1 MSGSLISQREEQP
14 VLVLTC
20 QRDSHPFQDR
30 IIILNEI
37 IKVGRSVA
45 RAKPTKTNAIFDC
58 KVLSRSHALIWHK
71 GDRFWLRDTNS
82 SNGTF
87 VNNTRIV
94 KKNDE
99 DFADREIFSGDII
112 RFGVDVVE
120 HDSNLYFVAYIYLT
134 LATHGCIIAQV
145 ALYHPNGT
153 EAKQSVDYVS
163 SNNALTGIEALH
175 TEQMFR
181 FTHYISEALFREQVL
196 DTKLESI
203 KRLLQEA
210 QEISEAG
217 WQAMVDEDRLLEK
230 LSLYETQL
238 SLLKQDLPENSLQ
251 SHLMQALEEK
261 FNLEKASKIM
271 LERLLNEK
279 AEVFSKATDLEE
291 SKIEKSD
298 VKVET
303 DQLKDE
309 KVLGKVFDQFLYSDH
324 RANNRQALD
333 SHNGNDANILMNG
346 LDNGISKIPENYDDN
361 LNNINERFGMQNNF
375 DLLKSS
381 EPDNFFGVQ
390 DELSILAKIKRS
402 NESTLSLPVN
412 SDPATNNIDSFE
424 SLDNVDPDKTS
435 LKRLDVVNCKENNF
449 EIALQRATEYATLV
463 ANLQRRVGADLN
475 SLCLPPNLHNN
486 ADIFNIHNDLCIPPA
501 EFRTTHI
508 TKMDVC
514 LGTETL
520 ADHIQSTEVDGTAN
534 QKVEIHHLQAYKM
547 DKDSHTD
554 EELSKLHNELME
566 SVNEIETYKQ
576 LTEDLRKQDAAKAEL
591 LLLVRGECDAL
602 KSRIAVIE
610 TDVATS
616 RADHHRLISETR
628 RAQAEAN
635 ELLLERDNLSK
646 KLDTANNQI
655 EHLQKLLASTLLCD
669 TKTQISNKNSIS
681 NEISTVNSLNDN
693 PCPTNQY
700 PTKTSNVPLH
710 EHYLDTANNQIEH
723 LQKLLAST
731 LLCDTKTQISNKNS
745 ISNEISTVNSLND
758 NPCPTNQYP
767 TKTNSVPLHEHYTHT
782 CTIDSSNSRQIPC
795 CDQHLKILSIKV
807 SFSFKNKLSQST
819 IE

>member
-45 RAKPTKTNAIFDC
+45 RAKPTKNNAIFDC

-120 HDSNLYFVAYIYLT
+120 HDT
-134 LATHGCIIAQV
+134 THGCIIAQV
-145 ALYHPNGT
+145 ALYHPNGA
-153 EAKQSVDYVS
+153 EAKQSSVDYVS
-163 SNNALTGIEALH
+163 NNDVLTGIETLH

-181 FTHYISEALFREQVL
+181 FTHYISVCFL
-196 DTKLESI
+196 
-203 KRLLQEA
+203 
-210 QEISEAG
+210 
-217 WQAMVDEDRLLEK
+217 AMVDEDRLLEK

-238 SLLKQDLPENSLQ
+238 SLLKQVSSLFTTMLFNVSFGFCIHTYMLRVCDIFYCFKDLPENSLQ

-279 AEVFSKATDLEE
+279 AEVFSKATDLEHSLAVSQKECIRLRQDYENIQEAYQNLANDRE
-291 SKIEKSD
+291 SKQVASEGSKESNIEKSD

-309 KVLGKVFDQFLYSDH
+309 KVPGKVFDQFLYSDH
-324 RANNRQALD
+324 RTNNRQAHD
-333 SHNGNDANILMNG
+333 NHNGDDANILMNG
-346 LDNGISKIPENYDDN
+346 LDNGISKIAENHDDK
-361 LNNINERFGMQNNF
+361 LNNINGRFGMQNNF

-381 EPDNFFGVQ
+381 EPDNFCGIQGQHATTNNKSHSGHTSVRIIEGIRLFNQSNQLIKLLQ

-412 SDPATNNIDSFE
+412 SDSATNKIDSFE
-424 SLDNVDPDKTS
+424 SIDTVDPDKNS
-435 LKRLDVVNCKENNF
+435 LKRLDAVNCKENNF
-449 EIALQRATEYATLV
+449 ETALQRATEYATLV

-475 SLCLPPNLHNN
+475 SLCLLPNAHDN
-486 ADIFNIHNDLCIPPA
+486 ADIFNIHHDLCIPPA
-501 EFRTTHI
+501 EFRTTHV
-508 TKMDVC
+508 TKMDVS

-520 ADHIQSTEVDGTAN
+520 TDHIQSTEVDETAN
-534 QKVEIHHLQAYKM
+534 QKVEINHLQASGM

-566 SVNEIETYKQ
+566 SANEIETYKQ

-646 KLDTANNQI
+646 
-655 EHLQKLLASTLLCD
+655 
-669 TKTQISNKNSIS
+669 
-681 NEISTVNSLNDN
+681 
-693 PCPTNQY
+693 
-700 PTKTSNVPLH
+700 
-710 EHYLDTANNQIEH
+710 
-723 LQKLLAST
+723 
-731 LLCDTKTQISNKNS
+731 
-745 ISNEISTVNSLND
+745 
-758 NPCPTNQYP
+758 
-767 TKTNSVPLHEHYTHT
+767 
-782 CTIDSSNSRQIPC
+782 
-795 CDQHLKILSIKV
+795 
-807 SFSFKNKLSQST
+807 
-819 IE
+819 

>member
-1 MSGSLISQREEQP
+1 MSCSMSGSLISQREEQP

-45 RAKPTKTNAIFDC
+45 RAKPTKNNAIFDC

-120 HDSNLYFVAYIYLT
+120 HDT
-134 LATHGCIIAQV
+134 THGCIIAQV
-145 ALYHPNGT
+145 ALYHPNGA

-163 SNNALTGIEALH
+163 NNDVLTGIETLH

-279 AEVFSKATDLEE
+279 AEVFSKATDLEHSLAVSQKECIRLRQDYENIQEAYQNLANDRE
-291 SKIEKSD
+291 SKQVASEGSKESNIEKSD

-309 KVLGKVFDQFLYSDH
+309 KVPGKVFDQFLYSDH
-324 RANNRQALD
+324 RTNNRQAHD
-333 SHNGNDANILMNG
+333 NHNGDDANILMNG
-346 LDNGISKIPENYDDN
+346 LDNGISKIAENHDDK
-361 LNNINERFGMQNNF
+361 LNNINGRFGMQNNF

-381 EPDNFFGVQ
+381 EPDNFCGIQGQHATTNNKSHNGHTSVRIIEGIRLFNQSNQLIKLLQ

-412 SDPATNNIDSFE
+412 SDSATNKIDSFE
-424 SLDNVDPDKTS
+424 SIDTVDPDKNS
-435 LKRLDVVNCKENNF
+435 LKRLDAVNCKENNF
-449 EIALQRATEYATLV
+449 ETALQRATEYATLV

-475 SLCLPPNLHNN
+475 SLCLLPNAHDN
-486 ADIFNIHNDLCIPPA
+486 ADIFNIHHDLCIPPA
-501 EFRTTHI
+501 EFRTTHV
-508 TKMDVC
+508 TKMDVS

-520 ADHIQSTEVDGTAN
+520 TDHIQSTEVDETAN
-534 QKVEIHHLQAYKM
+534 QKVEINHLQASGM

-566 SVNEIETYKQ
+566 SANEIETYKQ

-646 KLDTANNQI
+646 QLNTANSQI

-669 TKTQISNKNSIS
+669 TKTQISNKNAIS
-681 NEISTVNSLNDN
+681 NEISTANSLNDN
-693 PCPTNQY
+693 LCPTNQY
-700 PTKTSNVPLH
+700 PTRTSNVPLH
-710 EHYLDTANNQIEH
+710 EHYF
-723 LQKLLAST
+723 
-731 LLCDTKTQISNKNS
+731 
-745 ISNEISTVNSLND
+745 SLFA
-758 NPCPTNQYP
+758 
-767 TKTNSVPLHEHYTHT
+767 V
-782 CTIDSSNSRQIPC
+782 IPVMILIC
-795 CDQHLKILSIKV
+795 AFIVYIFLKFV
-807 SFSFKNKLSQST
+807 R
-819 IE
+819 

>member
-1 MSGSLISQREEQP
+1 MSCSMSGSLISQREEQP

-45 RAKPTKTNAIFDC
+45 RAKPTKNNAIFDC

-120 HDSNLYFVAYIYLT
+120 HDT
-134 LATHGCIIAQV
+134 THGCIIAQV
-145 ALYHPNGT
+145 ALYHPNGA
-153 EAKQSVDYVS
+153 EAKQSSVDYVS
-163 SNNALTGIEALH
+163 NNDVLTGIETLH

-279 AEVFSKATDLEE
+279 AEVFSKATDLEHSLAVSQKECIRLRQDYENIQEAYQNLANDRE
-291 SKIEKSD
+291 SKQVASEGSKESNIEKSD

-309 KVLGKVFDQFLYSDH
+309 KVPGKVFDQFLYSDH
-324 RANNRQALD
+324 RTNNRQAHD
-333 SHNGNDANILMNG
+333 NHNGDDANILMNG
-346 LDNGISKIPENYDDN
+346 LDNGISKIAENHDDK
-361 LNNINERFGMQNNF
+361 LNNINGRFGMQNNF

-381 EPDNFFGVQ
+381 EPDNFCGIQGQHATTNNKSHSGHTSVRIIEGIRLFNQSNQLIKLLQ

-412 SDPATNNIDSFE
+412 SDSATNKIDSFE
-424 SLDNVDPDKTS
+424 SIDTVDPDKNS
-435 LKRLDVVNCKENNF
+435 LKRLDAVNCKENNF
-449 EIALQRATEYATLV
+449 ETALQRATEYATLV

-475 SLCLPPNLHNN
+475 SLCLLPNAHDN
-486 ADIFNIHNDLCIPPA
+486 ADIFNIHHDLCIPPA
-501 EFRTTHI
+501 EFRTTHV
-508 TKMDVC
+508 TKMDVS

-520 ADHIQSTEVDGTAN
+520 TDHIQSTEVDETAN
-534 QKVEIHHLQAYKM
+534 QKVEINHLQASGM

-554 EELSKLHNELME
+554 GELSKLHNELME
-566 SVNEIETYKQ
+566 SANEIETYKQ

-646 KLDTANNQI
+646 QLNTANSQI

-669 TKTQISNKNSIS
+669 TKTQISNKNAIS
-681 NEISTVNSLNDN
+681 NEISTANSLNDN
-693 PCPTNQY
+693 LCPTNQY
-700 PTKTSNVPLH
+700 PTRTSNVPLH
-710 EHYLDTANNQIEH
+710 EHYF
-723 LQKLLAST
+723 
-731 LLCDTKTQISNKNS
+731 
-745 ISNEISTVNSLND
+745 SLFA
-758 NPCPTNQYP
+758 
-767 TKTNSVPLHEHYTHT
+767 V
-782 CTIDSSNSRQIPC
+782 IPVMILIC
-795 CDQHLKILSIKV
+795 AFIVYIFLKFV
-807 SFSFKNKLSQST
+807 R
-819 IE
+819 